1 MVSILGGSI
10 VWVMY
15 VLPVRVPVFE
25 CDERYD
31 ILLLQRI

>member
-1 MVSILGGSI
+1 MVLIWGGSI

-15 VLPVRVPVFE
+15 VPLVRVPVFG